1 MSVSTDWIWLTIFC
15 VQWALPRRHWE
26 SSLDLQLLET
36 GRQLLLVH
44 AHVEGLRIA
53 LPPRLLFMV
62 LIVHRIGTAEVVVR
76 VVLNDFLVLLPVIV
90 GLTVHEAV
98 RWSIDV
104 LFLRELKLC
113 LLLLAGH
120 ARYRAQ
126 NYGLDSVTTAII
138 KWLEL
143 ICSEEKNSYDDWIRC
158 STFSRCTYSS
168 WLSLVGLRGLIV
180 LSSRLPLD

>member
-1 MSVSTDWIWLTIFC
+1 
-15 VQWALPRRHWE
+15 
-26 SSLDLQLLET
+26 
-36 GRQLLLVH
+36 
-44 AHVEGLRIA
+44 
-53 LPPRLLFMV
+53 MV

-168 WLSLVGLRGLIV
+168 
-180 LSSRLPLD
+180 